1 MSASDPPKNRTGAIA
16 AVIVIIALILML
28 TIFMKIISPDDS
40 AGSTGESGSP
50 STGVIVFQS
59 FYIEPERINA
69 GKCATI
75 HWVVENADQVQLLR
89 DGSVVLDQGKS
100 SDSYRDCPEQ
110 AAVYRYQLE
119 ASNNENANW
128 IELQLIVD
136 E

>member
-16 AVIVIIALILML
+16 AVIVIIALILIL

-40 AGSTGESGSP
+40 AGSRGESVSP
-50 STGVIVFQS
+50 STGVIVSQS